1 MTDFPITHE
10 LCRLLRHGIGSG
22 QVRSGYGSKHL
33 TLYQLCRFGLDERS
47 PEQLSW
53 TGLVFAGE
61 ELDSGGDELVQAE
74 LTVVVGVD
82 RLERVAGHLRI
93 ESDDVEEQLELLL
106 LDHAVGVGVD
116 GPEKQRQRAGQR
128 LTQRRVLHLFL
139 EGGDELVLVE
149 RLAAGAVLQVL
160 LPELQVLLP
169 NLQRATLIEQAVWE
183 AATY

>member
-1 MTDFPITHE
+1 M
-10 LCRLLRHGIGSG
+10 
-22 QVRSGYGSKHL
+22 
-33 TLYQLCRFGLDERS
+33 
-47 PEQLSW
+47 
-53 TGLVFAGE
+53 
-61 ELDSGGDELVQAE
+61 
-74 LTVVVGVD
+74 VGVD
-82 RLERVAGHLRI
+82 RLERVAGHLRV
-93 ESDDVEEQLELLL
+93 ESDDVEEQLELVL
-106 LDHAVGVGVD
+106 LDHAVGVGVH
-116 GPEKQRQRAGQR
+116 GAEEQRQRAGQR